1 MRYQIFTSTF
11 PPGLATAAAQAA
23 AAAPSGGLQGYWTTE
38 IGVLNQTVE
47 LWSGPRPAPGGEAP
61 LAQETWT
68 LTGVVEPKAPD
79 APYGIYELRH
89 YRMRSGMVPAWLAI
103 FTAAL
108 PAREKL
114 SRIVGLFASE
124 PDEPDRVVH
133 IWGYPDLNTRVAARA
148 AALQDPTWKAFL
160 AESRAQKLV
169 ERQEACI
176 LLPMG
181 HSPLG

>member
-1 MRYQIFTSTF
+1 MRYEVVTSTF
-11 PPGLATAAAQAA
+11 PPGLANAAAQAA
-23 AAAPSGGLQGYWTTE
+23 ATEPTDGLHGYWITE

-47 LWSGPRPAPGGEAP
+47 LWSGPRPAPSGEAP
-61 LAQETWT
+61 LEQQTWT
-68 LTGVVEPKAPD
+68 LTGIVEPKAPD
-79 APYGIYELRH
+79 APRGIYELRH

-108 PAREKL
+108 PVREKL

-124 PDEPDRVVH
+124 PGEPDRVVH

-148 AALQDPTWKAFL
+148 AAMQDPTWKAFL

-169 ERQEACI
+169 ERQEASII
-176 LLPMG
+176 LPAG